1 MIKTLYR
8 EHCLRYFIVPDI
20 ILLLLVTIFFY
31 PMLEF
36 LYFFVIGNIPLIYI
50 LFKIIVMYLSSKKLK
65 EINKV
70 EDEEKRNEVIAKLG
84 ENDIATNVHFQPLPL
99 LTAYKNLG
107 FKIEDY
113 PNAYNQYKNEISL
126 PLHDLLNEDDIK
138 YICEYIKKLI

>member
-70 EDEEKRNEVIAKLG
+70 EDEEKRKKSKNKLKLVIFLI
-84 ENDIATNVHFQPLPL
+84 NLIMFSIYVSLV
-99 LTAYKNLG
+99 KN
-107 FKIEDY
+107 KIFI
-113 PNAYNQYKNEISL
+113 PNI
-126 PLHDLLNEDDIK
+126 
-138 YICEYIKKLI
+138 

>member
-50 LFKIIVMYLSSKKLK
+50 LFKIIAMYLSSIKLNK
-65 EINKV
+65 INKV
-70 EDEEKRNEVIAKLG
+70 KDEEKRKKSKNKLKLVIFL
-84 ENDIATNVHFQPLPL
+84 V
-99 LTAYKNLG
+99 NLII
-107 FKIEDY
+107 FSIY
-113 PNAYNQYKNEISL
+113 VSLVKNEIFI
-126 PLHDLLNEDDIK
+126 PNI
-138 YICEYIKKLI
+138 

>member
-1 MIKTLYR
+1 MIKTLCK
-8 EHCLRYFIVPDI
+8 EKCLRYFIAPDV

-70 EDEEKRNEVIAKLG
+70 EDEEKRKKSKNKLKLVIFLG
-84 ENDIATNVHFQPLPL
+84 
-99 LTAYKNLG
+99 NLIM
-107 FKIEDY
+107 FSVY
-113 PNAYNQYKNEISL
+113 VSLVKNEIFI
-126 PLHDLLNEDDIK
+126 PNI
-138 YICEYIKKLI
+138 

>member
-1 MIKTLYR
+1 MIKTLYK
-8 EHCLRYFIVPDI
+8 EKCLRYFIAPDI

-70 EDEEKRNEVIAKLG
+70 EDEEKRKKSKNKLKLVIFLV
-84 ENDIATNVHFQPLPL
+84 NLIIFSIYVSLV
-99 LTAYKNLG
+99 KNG
-107 FKIEDY
+107 IFI
-113 PNAYNQYKNEISL
+113 PNI
-126 PLHDLLNEDDIK
+126 
-138 YICEYIKKLI
+138 

>member
-1 MIKTLYR
+1 MIKTLYK
-8 EHCLRYFIVPDI
+8 EKCLRYFIAPDI

-70 EDEEKRNEVIAKLG
+70 EDEEKRKKSKNKLKLVIFLV
-84 ENDIATNVHFQPLPL
+84 NLIMFSIYVSLV
-99 LTAYKNLG
+99 KN
-107 FKIEDY
+107 KIFI
-113 PNAYNQYKNEISL
+113 PNI
-126 PLHDLLNEDDIK
+126 
-138 YICEYIKKLI
+138 

>member
-1 MIKTLYR
+1 MIKTLYK
-8 EHCLRYFIVPDI
+8 EKCLRYFIAPDI

-70 EDEEKRNEVIAKLG
+70 EEEEKRKKSKNKLKLVIFL
-84 ENDIATNVHFQPLPL
+84 V
-99 LTAYKNLG
+99 NLIM
-107 FKIEDY
+107 FSMY
-113 PNAYNQYKNEISL
+113 VSLVKNEIFI
-126 PLHDLLNEDDIK
+126 PNI
-138 YICEYIKKLI
+138 

>member
-1 MIKTLYR
+1 MIKTLYK
-8 EHCLRYFIVPDI
+8 EKCLRYFIAPDI

-70 EDEEKRNEVIAKLG
+70 EDEEKRKKSKNKLKL
-84 ENDIATNVHFQPLPL
+84 IIFLI
-99 LTAYKNLG
+99 NLIM
-107 FKIEDY
+107 FSIY
-113 PNAYNQYKNEISL
+113 VSLVKNEIFI
-126 PLHDLLNEDDIK
+126 PNI
-138 YICEYIKKLI
+138 

>member
-70 EDEEKRNEVIAKLG
+70 EDEKKRKKSKNKLKLVIFLA
-84 ENDIATNVHFQPLPL
+84 
-99 LTAYKNLG
+99 NLIM
-107 FKIEDY
+107 FSIY
-113 PNAYNQYKNEISL
+113 VSLVKNEIFI
-126 PLHDLLNEDDIK
+126 PNI
-138 YICEYIKKLI
+138 

>member
-70 EDEEKRNEVIAKLG
+70 EDEEKRKKSKNKLKLVIFL
-84 ENDIATNVHFQPLPL
+84 V
-99 LTAYKNLG
+99 NLIM
-107 FKIEDY
+107 FSIY
-113 PNAYNQYKNEISL
+113 ISLVKNEIFI
-126 PLHDLLNEDDIK
+126 PNI
-138 YICEYIKKLI
+138 

>member
-50 LFKIIVMYLSSKKLK
+50 LFKTIVMYLSSKKLK

-70 EDEEKRNEVIAKLG
+70 EDEEKRKKSKNKLKLVIFL
-84 ENDIATNVHFQPLPL
+84 V
-99 LTAYKNLG
+99 NLIM
-107 FKIEDY
+107 FSIY
-113 PNAYNQYKNEISL
+113 VSLVKNEIFI
-126 PLHDLLNEDDIK
+126 PNI
-138 YICEYIKKLI
+138 

>member
-1 MIKTLYR
+1 MMKTLYR

-70 EDEEKRNEVIAKLG
+70 EDEKKRKKSKNKLKLVIFL
-84 ENDIATNVHFQPLPL
+84 V
-99 LTAYKNLG
+99 NLIM
-107 FKIEDY
+107 FSIY
-113 PNAYNQYKNEISL
+113 ISLVKNEIFI
-126 PLHDLLNEDDIK
+126 PNI
-138 YICEYIKKLI
+138 

>member
-1 MIKTLYR
+1 MIKTLYK
-8 EHCLRYFIVPDI
+8 EKCLRYFIVPDI

-70 EDEEKRNEVIAKLG
+70 EDEEKRKKSKNKLKLVIFL
-84 ENDIATNVHFQPLPL
+84 V
-99 LTAYKNLG
+99 NLIM
-107 FKIEDY
+107 FSMY
-113 PNAYNQYKNEISL
+113 VSLVKNEIFI
-126 PLHDLLNEDDIK
+126 PNI
-138 YICEYIKKLI
+138 

>member
-1 MIKTLYR
+1 MIKTLYK
-8 EHCLRYFIVPDI
+8 EKCLRYFIVPDI

-70 EDEEKRNEVIAKLG
+70 EDEEKRKKSKNKLKLVIFL
-84 ENDIATNVHFQPLPL
+84 V
-99 LTAYKNLG
+99 NLIM
-107 FKIEDY
+107 FSVY
-113 PNAYNQYKNEISL
+113 VSLVKNEIFI
-126 PLHDLLNEDDIK
+126 PNI
-138 YICEYIKKLI
+138 

>member
-1 MIKTLYR
+1 MMKTLYR

-70 EDEEKRNEVIAKLG
+70 EDEEKRKKSKNKLKLVIFL
-84 ENDIATNVHFQPLPL
+84 V
-99 LTAYKNLG
+99 NLIM
-107 FKIEDY
+107 FSIY
-113 PNAYNQYKNEISL
+113 ISLVKNEIFIR
-126 PLHDLLNEDDIK
+126 NI
-138 YICEYIKKLI
+138 

>member
-50 LFKIIVMYLSSKKLK
+50 LFKIIAMYLSSIKLNK
-65 EINKV
+65 INKV
-70 EDEEKRNEVIAKLG
+70 KDEEERKKSKNKLKLVIFL
-84 ENDIATNVHFQPLPL
+84 I
-99 LTAYKNLG
+99 NLIM
-107 FKIEDY
+107 FSIY
-113 PNAYNQYKNEISL
+113 VSLVKNEIFI
-126 PLHDLLNEDDIK
+126 PNI
-138 YICEYIKKLI
+138 

>member
-1 MIKTLYR
+1 MIKTLYK
-8 EHCLRYFIVPDI
+8 EKCLRYFIVPDI

-70 EDEEKRNEVIAKLG
+70 EDEEKRKKSKNKLKLVIFL
-84 ENDIATNVHFQPLPL
+84 I
-99 LTAYKNLG
+99 NLIM
-107 FKIEDY
+107 FSMY
-113 PNAYNQYKNEISL
+113 VSLVKNEIFI
-126 PLHDLLNEDDIK
+126 PNI
-138 YICEYIKKLI
+138 

>member
-1 MIKTLYR
+1 MIKTLYK
-8 EHCLRYFIVPDI
+8 EKCLRYFIVPDI

-70 EDEEKRNEVIAKLG
+70 EDEEKRKKSKNKLKL
-84 ENDIATNVHFQPLPL
+84 IIFLI
-99 LTAYKNLG
+99 NLIM
-107 FKIEDY
+107 FSIY
-113 PNAYNQYKNEISL
+113 VSLVKNEIFI
-126 PLHDLLNEDDIK
+126 PNI
-138 YICEYIKKLI
+138 

>member
-1 MIKTLYR
+1 MVKTLYR

-70 EDEEKRNEVIAKLG
+70 EDEEKRKKSKNKLKLVIFL
-84 ENDIATNVHFQPLPL
+84 V
-99 LTAYKNLG
+99 NLIM
-107 FKIEDY
+107 FSIY
-113 PNAYNQYKNEISL
+113 VSLVKNEIFI
-126 PLHDLLNEDDIK
+126 PNI
-138 YICEYIKKLI
+138 

>member
-1 MIKTLYR
+1 MMIKTLYK
-8 EHCLRYFIVPDI
+8 EKCLRYFIVPDI

-70 EDEEKRNEVIAKLG
+70 EDEEKRKKSKNKLKLVIFL
-84 ENDIATNVHFQPLPL
+84 V
-99 LTAYKNLG
+99 NLIM
-107 FKIEDY
+107 FSMY
-113 PNAYNQYKNEISL
+113 VSLVKNEIFI
-126 PLHDLLNEDDIK
+126 PNI
-138 YICEYIKKLI
+138 

>member
-1 MIKTLYR
+1 MMKTLYR

-70 EDEEKRNEVIAKLG
+70 EDEEKRKKSKNKSKLVIFL
-84 ENDIATNVHFQPLPL
+84 V
-99 LTAYKNLG
+99 NLIM
-107 FKIEDY
+107 FSIY
-113 PNAYNQYKNEISL
+113 VSLVKNEIFI
-126 PLHDLLNEDDIK
+126 PNI
-138 YICEYIKKLI
+138 

>member
-1 MIKTLYR
+1 MMLKTLYK
-8 EHCLRYFIVPDI
+8 EKCLRYFIAPDI

-70 EDEEKRNEVIAKLG
+70 EDEEKRRKSKNKLKLVIFL
-84 ENDIATNVHFQPLPL
+84 V
-99 LTAYKNLG
+99 NLIM
-107 FKIEDY
+107 FSMY
-113 PNAYNQYKNEISL
+113 VSLVKNEIFI
-126 PLHDLLNEDDIK
+126 PNI
-138 YICEYIKKLI
+138 

>member
-50 LFKIIVMYLSSKKLK
+50 LFKIIAMYLSSIKLNK
-65 EINKV
+65 INKV
-70 EDEEKRNEVIAKLG
+70 KDEEKRKKSKNKLKLVIFL
-84 ENDIATNVHFQPLPL
+84 V
-99 LTAYKNLG
+99 NLIM
-107 FKIEDY
+107 FNIY
-113 PNAYNQYKNEISL
+113 VSLVKNEIFI
-126 PLHDLLNEDDIK
+126 PNI
-138 YICEYIKKLI
+138 

>member
-70 EDEEKRNEVIAKLG
+70 EDEAKRKKSKNKLKLVIFL
-84 ENDIATNVHFQPLPL
+84 V
-99 LTAYKNLG
+99 NLIM
-107 FKIEDY
+107 FSIY
-113 PNAYNQYKNEISL
+113 VSLVKNEIFI
-126 PLHDLLNEDDIK
+126 PNI
-138 YICEYIKKLI
+138 

>member
-1 MIKTLYR
+1 MIKTLYK
-8 EHCLRYFIVPDI
+8 EKCLRYFIAPDI

-70 EDEEKRNEVIAKLG
+70 EDEKKRKKSKNKLKLVIFL
-84 ENDIATNVHFQPLPL
+84 V
-99 LTAYKNLG
+99 NLIM
-107 FKIEDY
+107 FSMY
-113 PNAYNQYKNEISL
+113 VSLVKNEIFI
-126 PLHDLLNEDDIK
+126 PNI
-138 YICEYIKKLI
+138 

>member
-1 MIKTLYR
+1 MMIKTLYK
-8 EHCLRYFIVPDI
+8 EKCLRYFIAPDI

-70 EDEEKRNEVIAKLG
+70 EDEEKRKKSKNKLKLVIFL
-84 ENDIATNVHFQPLPL
+84 V
-99 LTAYKNLG
+99 NLIM
-107 FKIEDY
+107 FSIY
-113 PNAYNQYKNEISL
+113 ISLVKNEIFI
-126 PLHDLLNEDDIK
+126 PNI
-138 YICEYIKKLI
+138 

>member
-1 MIKTLYR
+1 MIKTLYK
-8 EHCLRYFIVPDI
+8 EKCLRYFIAPDI

-70 EDEEKRNEVIAKLG
+70 EDEEKRKKSKNKLKLVIFLVNLIMFSMYVSLVNKIF
-84 ENDIATNVHFQPLPL
+84 NTL
-99 LTAYKNLG
+99 LS
-107 FKIEDY
+107 F
-113 PNAYNQYKNEISL
+113 
-126 PLHDLLNEDDIK
+126 
-138 YICEYIKKLI
+138 

>member
-1 MIKTLYR
+1 MMKTLYR

-31 PMLEF
+31 PMLEL

-70 EDEEKRNEVIAKLG
+70 EDEEKRKKSKNKLKLVIFL
-84 ENDIATNVHFQPLPL
+84 V
-99 LTAYKNLG
+99 NLIM
-107 FKIEDY
+107 FSIY
-113 PNAYNQYKNEISL
+113 VSLVKNEIFI
-126 PLHDLLNEDDIK
+126 PNI
-138 YICEYIKKLI
+138 

>member
-1 MIKTLYR
+1 MIKTLYK
-8 EHCLRYFIVPDI
+8 EKCLRYFIAPDI

-70 EDEEKRNEVIAKLG
+70 EDEEKRKKSKNKLKLVIFL
-84 ENDIATNVHFQPLPL
+84 V
-99 LTAYKNLG
+99 NLIM
-107 FKIEDY
+107 FSVY
-113 PNAYNQYKNEISL
+113 VSLVKNESFI
-126 PLHDLLNEDDIK
+126 PNI
-138 YICEYIKKLI
+138 